1 VAWCVQA
8 TSGAREEAE
17 ALRVELGAAQASLA
31 EASGA
36 HARTQKEL
44 LQARYTVEELRAEGS
59 AKDRQLRQVQESVV
73 SHKGMRSALT
83 GH

>member
-1 VAWCVQA
+1 VQA

-36 HARTQKEL
+36 HARTQK
-44 LQARYTVEELRAEGS
+44 
-59 AKDRQLRQVQESVV
+59 
-73 SHKGMRSALT
+73 
-83 GH
+83 